1 MVGCG
6 VSNVN
11 IFREAFMRI
20 TKQVQLV
27 VFEKKDMNL
36 DSDEIKTMLRPTTA
50 LFLLGIIILCIYK
63 NRYKMYLKT
72 YIDPFL
78 NHLWKFYL
86 ITVKKKSWNKLL
98 AILYSV

>member
-72 YIDPFL
+72 LYV
-78 NHLWKFYL
+78 NNY
-86 ITVKKKSWNKLL
+86 VRKKNIRKN
-98 AILYSV
+98 IFT

>member
-72 YIDPFL
+72 YIDPFR
-78 NHLWKFYL
+78 NHL
-86 ITVKKKSWNKLL
+86 
-98 AILYSV
+98 